1 VAEIIRLAAEN
12 PGTRIVNAGDP
23 TAPTVREI
31 ASAVDAVLGHEAVD
45 VLVDGLPDGDLGSS
59 PWSGPLPVVLD
70 MGLAER
76 DLGYVPVTG
85 YAESLPETIEWML
98 REVDGREWQEA
109 FPLLN
114 RVLSPLAFDYD
125 AEDRWLA
132 SQ

>member
-1 VAEIIRLAAEN
+1 
-12 PGTRIVNAGDP
+12 
-23 TAPTVREI
+23 
-31 ASAVDAVLGHEAVD
+31 
-45 VLVDGLPDGDLGSS
+45 
-59 PWSGPLPVVLD
+59 